1 MCSMAQHSW
10 PRLLELVRASIPEI
24 EDAGQA
30 DGEGTQRRIQGGGN
44 QIARRHFRVGWQ
56 SVDFRFV
63 NQQIERV
70 ESAEHLLVGA
80 VEIRPVLASPVQLL
94 DPCLRSLSK
103 LSDGTKLDRLGRA
116 GLRAGWLHATLQPVV

>member
-1 MCSMAQHSW
+1 MAHHSW

-30 DGEGTQRRIQGGGN
+30 DGERSQRRIQGGGN

-70 ESAEHLLVGA
+70 ESPEHLLVRA
-80 VEIRPVLASPVQLL
+80 VEVRPALAGPVQLL
-94 DPCLRSLSK
+94 DSCLRPLSK
-103 LSDGTKLDRLGRA
+103 LSYGSKLDRLRRA
-116 GLRAGWLHATLQPVV
+116 G